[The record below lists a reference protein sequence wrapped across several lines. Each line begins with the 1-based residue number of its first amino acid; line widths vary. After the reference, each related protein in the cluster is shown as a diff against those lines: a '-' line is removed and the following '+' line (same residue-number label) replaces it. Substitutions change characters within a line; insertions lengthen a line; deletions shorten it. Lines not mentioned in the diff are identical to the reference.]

1 MSLGERSGKSAT
13 CTLFMAIGETRIQF
27 GVMQG
32 TASRGRWLADSRL
45 EAAIDAHAGLAAS
58 ISGAAQ
64 PILGLQA
71 RLGISGF
78 TSLRVIVADCWLSAM
93 GVPWNPAMER
103 KAGADAFARGQFAAA
118 GHVVDAGDAVRLDD
132 APFGMPRLT
141 VAYPAVWLGALDQL
155 ADDCQ
160 TRLDS
165 VLPWSVAFWIF
176 AQSAERRQL
185 QVTALLSEGM
195 LLMLRAAAAGQP
207 WLGEVTVRRGA
218 AGRSLDGSDLN
229 VAWQRLCLRDPHLA
243 PVQRVPFSVL
253 GDEEGKI
260 DAASPF
266 VRLDLPE
273 IGGTALSPAL
283 TLAAVA
289 ASVPSPLDA
298 RTSREGSGTR
308 LQWGGALAAVALIG
322 SLALPMIE
330 NARLASA
337 LTGQLDA
344 VAKPAPAKPRAVS
357 WSREELAKV
366 QAVNAAIREL
376 NLPVGALLQALE
388 PPADIHVGVLAV
400 ETVGGVSDARRPG
413 LRIQAE
419 AHTSEGMTRYA
430 GFLATR
436 KPFTEVYL
444 TRHEVVADALEGPYR
459 FTIEALWDN

>member
-1 MSLGERSGKSAT
+1 
-13 CTLFMAIGETRIQF
+13 MAIGETRIQF

-78 TSLRVIVADCWLSAM
+78 TSVRVIVADCWLSSM
-93 GVPWNPAMER
+93 GVPWNPVMER
-103 KAGADAFARGQFAAA
+103 KAEADAFARGQFAAA

-132 APFGMPRLT
+132 APFGMPRLA
-141 VAYPAVWLGALDQL
+141 VAYPDVWLGALDRL

-185 QVTALLSEGM
+185 QVSALLSEGM
-195 LLMLRAAAAGQP
+195 LLMLRAAAAGLP

-218 AGRSLDGSDLN
+218 AGRSLDGGDLS

-289 ASVPSPLDA
+289 ASVLSPLDA

-308 LQWGGALAAVALIG
+308 LQWGGC
-322 SLALPMIE
+322 
-330 NARLASA
+330 
-337 LTGQLDA
+337 
-344 VAKPAPAKPRAVS
+344 
-357 WSREELAKV
+357 WW
-366 QAVNAAIREL
+366 
-376 NLPVGALLQALE
+376 
-388 PPADIHVGVLAV
+388 
-400 ETVGGVSDARRPG
+400 
-413 LRIQAE
+413 
-419 AHTSEGMTRYA
+419 
-430 GFLATR
+430 
-436 KPFTEVYL
+436 
-444 TRHEVVADALEGPYR
+444 
-459 FTIEALWDN
+459 LWR